1 MTHTYTVTGMT
12 CNGCKASVEKALQA
26 IDYVTNV
33 SVDLENAEA
42 TLTMSKHISTQ
53 QLQDALSSKYTI
65 QAKTQTK
72 NVFASATSL
81 EEEKPLV
88 KQLFP
93 LFLIFG
99 YIIAASFLL
108 NFKPF
113 NLSNFMLDFM
123 GLFYIVFSFF
133 KFLDLKGF
141 PESFKMYDPLAKAIP
156 AYGWVYPFIE
166 LALGLLFLMRIQI
179 PLALLITLVILG
191 ITTIGVTKSLLD
203 KKTIQCAC
211 LGTAL
216 KLPMTKATFIENSIM
231 IVMAIVMLI
240 KIYG

>member
-1 MTHTYTVTGMT
+1 MIHTYTVTGMT

-99 YIIAASFLL
+99 YI
-108 NFKPF
+108 
-113 NLSNFMLDFM
+113 
-123 GLFYIVFSFF
+123 
-133 KFLDLKGF
+133 
-141 PESFKMYDPLAKAIP
+141 
-156 AYGWVYPFIE
+156 
-166 LALGLLFLMRIQI
+166 
-179 PLALLITLVILG
+179 
-191 ITTIGVTKSLLD
+191 
-203 KKTIQCAC
+203 
-211 LGTAL
+211 
-216 KLPMTKATFIENSIM
+216 
-231 IVMAIVMLI
+231 
-240 KIYG
+240 